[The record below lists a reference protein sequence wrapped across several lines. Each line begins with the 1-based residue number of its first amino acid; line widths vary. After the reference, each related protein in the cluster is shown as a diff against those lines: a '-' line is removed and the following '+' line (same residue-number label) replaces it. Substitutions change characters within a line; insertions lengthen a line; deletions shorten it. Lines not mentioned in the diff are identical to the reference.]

1 MEIAILGK
9 QQSGKSTLFEIMTGV
24 KSKEMFGEQF
34 VRAVAKV
41 PDERFDKL
49 VEIFKPAKVT
59 PASIPFVD
67 VNAAQENAWNQAR
80 QSLGSCDAI
89 LHIVDMFT
97 SSDIDKAVKD
107 FRELED
113 ELILSDLVIIEKRLE
128 RLNKVPKA
136 ALKGDDIIH
145 AKVLPPIKDI
155 LESGKALR
163 NETFSKEEEASL
175 KSFSLWSQK
184 PLLVV
189 LNTSE
194 NTGNVSEQFLKASGF
209 SGSALSICCK
219 VEAEIAELPNDDRK
233 SFLESL
239 GIARPAFESVI
250 QSSFQ
255 LLQRIYYFT
264 VGEDEVRA
272 WIIKDG
278 STAPQAAAAIHKDFE
293 RGFIKAEV
301 VSYTDFISTGAS
313 IQSAKSAG
321 KLRLEGKEYI
331 VKDGD
336 IINFRF
342 NV

>member
-34 VRAVAKV
+34 VRAIAKV
-41 PDERFDKL
+41 PDERFDNL
-49 VEIFKPAKVT
+49 VSIFKPAKIT
-59 PASIPFVD
+59 PAVIPFVD
-67 VNAAQENAWNQAR
+67 VNASQENAWDKAR
-80 QSLGSCDAI
+80 QSLGGCDAI
-89 LHIVDMFT
+89 VHVVDMFT
-97 SSDIDKAVKD
+97 HTSIEKAVKA
-107 FRELED
+107 FRDLED
-113 ELILSDLVIIEKRLE
+113 ELILSDLVIVEKRLE
-128 RLNKVPKA
+128 RLNKIPKA
-136 ALKGDDIIH
+136 ALKGDDIVH
-145 AKVLPPIKDI
+145 AKILPSIKDT
-155 LESGKALR
+155 LEAGKALR
-163 NETFSKEEEASL
+163 YETLSKDDEASL

-184 PLLVV
+184 PILVV
-189 LNTSE
+189 LNTTE
-194 NTGNVSEQFLKASGF
+194 GANVSEEFLKASGF
-209 SGSALSICCK
+209 SGTALSICCK
-219 VEAEIAELPNDDRK
+219 VEAEIAELPADDRR

-239 GIARPAFESVI
+239 GITRPAFESVI
-250 QSSFQ
+250 QSSFY

-272 WIIKDG
+272 WIIKSN

-301 VSYTDFISTGAS
+301 VSYEDFIAHGAT
-313 IQSAKSAG
+313 IQGAKAAG

-336 IINFRF
+336 IISFRF